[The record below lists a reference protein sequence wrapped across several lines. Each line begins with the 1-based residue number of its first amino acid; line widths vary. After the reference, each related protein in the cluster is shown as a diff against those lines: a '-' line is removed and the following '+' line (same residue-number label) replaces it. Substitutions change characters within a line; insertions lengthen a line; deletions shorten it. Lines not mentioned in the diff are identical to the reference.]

1 MYPSYLSLAGVA
13 EDVDDVEEL
22 SAGDELGEDEDVG
35 SVLEGGHHLH
45 HERAPSAHRV
55 QDSKLW
61 GQTAFKLNKMGQ
73 NKQYHAQYGK

>member
-1 MYPSYLSLAGVA
+1 MHLSYLSLAGVA

-35 SVLEGGHHLH
+35 PVLEGGHHLH
-45 HERAPSAHRV
+45 HEGTPPAHRV

-61 GQTAFKLNKMGQ
+61 GQTTLCHLYCA
-73 NKQYHAQYGK
+73 A